1 MTDPDICALHRLEA
15 SLDLTTIYGLG
26 STDCQDR

>member
-15 SLDLTTIYGLG
+15 SLDLTTYRLG